1 MYPPERA
8 DASTKCAISVAV
20 RLTFRAERIDYG
32 RKIAAAGPEPARCID
47 ISQIETGGNE
57 SRRKMGILWEVVQ
70 TGLMYGQKR
79 KSDTIEDRVQ
89 ALEDQLQL
97 TQNTLRTLVRKIE
110 EIHGLDIDGDGRV
123 G

>member
-1 MYPPERA
+1 MIVTA
-8 DASTKCAISVAV
+8 DSASV
-20 RLTFRAERIDYG
+20 G
-32 RKIAAAGPEPARCID
+32 RVDNSQTKIAG
-47 ISQIETGGNE
+47 IESGTI
-57 SRRKMGILWEVVQ
+57 MGILWEVVQ

-79 KSDTIEDRVQ
+79 KADTVEDRVQ

-110 EIHGLDIDGDGRV
+110 EIHGLDVDGDGRV